1 MISPRKPWKK
11 GRQSEYTALQ
21 LVVNVCQDKHGRVWS
36 DHEFLTPEDQ
46 QLAQGLAQGGAP
58 QLAHVLLTEAVRRE
72 AFMCILI
79 QATKDPEF
87 LSQWVEG
94 STEDKARI
102 EAEIQNFVSH
112 VLTKTVGKMVPGA
125 VSETLMMISE
135 QMGDSV

>member
-1 MISPRKPWKK
+1 
-11 GRQSEYTALQ
+11 
-21 LVVNVCQDKHGRVWS
+21 
-36 DHEFLTPEDQ
+36 
-46 QLAQGLAQGGAP
+46 
-58 QLAHVLLTEAVRRE
+58 
-72 AFMCILI
+72 MCILI